1 MTYKILQ
8 RGNYRARACSPAAIF
23 AVAFTTC
30 SVFFSFGQLQAQE
43 PVQYD
48 VLPVLPELVPASGD
62 DDETKQANKNKSRE
76 RKRLISVSK
85 KVLSGTADFGG
96 NKQTFTKYH
105 TGYLFPFMTRTSKD
119 ALTKLPSLRRA
130 LLKSLASA
138 RSPDARDYLLEDIV
152 LKEMPKIA
160 NNQGG
165 NFHPAVRY
173 NAMLIIGHLNEFEAV
188 TVGANKRPPRPLDAA
203 LDIMTAAIAD
213 PNQIDAVKIAAL
225 VGILRYVKI
234 EDQARFLTQND
245 DPIRKKIQ
253 DAVTN
258 ILKPRPASRSVEGHI
273 WMQRRAI
280 EIAATLGM
288 VPNSN
293 GTKVVLAAL
302 TSDEAHV
309 SLRCTAAWA
318 IGKIKIEDNDTFDKQ
333 GTGENLGLLA
343 VDLCRREIQRVVEQK
358 SYEENRAFM
367 EKAAISRGGGSRG
380 GGGAAGG
387 ASSGAG
393 GASSGGFGG
402 SSGGATGGA
411 SGGAS
416 GGVSGGATGGASGGG
431 FSGGR
436 GATRGTTK
444 EISKVFRIDIL
455 RRRVKY
461 QLQCVHDGLTGLIG
475 KESLVAETTD
485 EATNEETPVE
495 ETTRDATRLVEIS
508 EAVVKIMNEVDGGG
522 LEDDFVDLEEEE
534 PEPQDLDSLVK
545 ALIAKT
551 NDLEAILGGAQ
562 DDPGADEGVDEG
574 QVADATEG

>member
-8 RGNYRARACSPAAIF
+8 SGNYRARACSPSVIF
-23 AVAFTTC
+23 AVVLTTC
-30 SVFFSFGQLQAQE
+30 SALFGLGQLKAQE
-43 PVQYD
+43 PIQYD
-48 VLPVLPELVPASGD
+48 VLPVLPELVPGSGD

-85 KVLSGTADFGG
+85 KVLSGTADFNG

-105 TGYLFPFMTRTSKD
+105 TGYLFPLMTRTSKD
-119 ALTKLPSLRRA
+119 ALTKLPALRQG

-138 RSPDARDYLLEDIV
+138 RSSEARQFLLEGII

-160 NNQGG
+160 TNQGG

-173 NAMLIIGHLNEFEAV
+173 NAMLIIGHLNAAEAV
-188 TVGANKRPPRPLDAA
+188 TVGANKRPPRPLDQA
-203 LDIMTAAIAD
+203 LDMMTAAIAAPD
-213 PNQIDAVKIAAL
+213 QIDAVRIAAL

-234 EDQARFLTQND
+234 EDQARFLTQTD

-253 DAVTN
+253 DAVTDV
-258 ILKPRPASRSVEGHI
+258 LKPRPASRSVEGHI

-288 VPNSN
+288 VPDSN
-293 GTKVVLAAL
+293 GTKTVLAAL
-302 TSDEAHV
+302 TNESAHV

-318 IGKIKIEDNDTFDKQ
+318 IGKIKIEENDTFDKQ
-333 GTGENLGLLA
+333 GAGENLGMLA
-343 VDLCRREIQRVVEQK
+343 VDLCRREIQRVKEQK

-367 EKAAISRGGGSRG
+367 EKAAISRGGGFRG

-387 ASSGAG
+387 ASSGAS

-402 SSGGATGGA
+402 SSGGAT
-411 SGGAS
+411 
-416 GGVSGGATGGASGGG
+416 GGATGGASGGG

-436 GATRGTTK
+436 GATRGATK
-444 EISKVFRIDIL
+444 EISKAFRIDIL

-475 KESLVAETTD
+475 KESLAAETTGEVPD
-485 EATNEETPVE
+485 EENPVE
-495 ETTRDATRLVEIS
+495 ETTRDTTRLVEIS
-508 EAVVKIMNEVDGGG
+508 EAVTKIMNEVDGGS
-522 LEDDFVDLEEEE
+522 LDEDFVDPEEE
-534 PEPQDLDSLVK
+534 PETQDLDSLVK

-551 NDLEAILGGAQ
+551 NDLEAILDVAQ
-562 DDPGADEGVDEG
+562 GDPSADEGGDEG
-574 QVADATEG
+574 QVAGATEG